1 MLGVVSRVA
10 RPAVDD
16 PDPDPTMKKT
26 VLDPNRNLERK
37 KNWNRLSP
45 SKINPDEDQT
55 S

>member
-16 PDPDPTMKKT
+16 PDPDPTTKKK
-26 VLDPNRNLERK
+26 VLYPDRTLERK
-37 KNWNRLSP
+37 KNGIDSDPQIDSDGN
-45 SKINPDEDQT
+45 QT